1 MKKLILL
8 IAMLMAT
15 SAWGEIINLSCYTE
29 AAEVIGGADESG
41 DFRTTLSIDTENKTV
56 TGDEFPLIKYS
67 DNSNNSEINFYYD
80 KKPYYEYTYTFNK
93 LSRIIISFLPV
104 DSKYRFCTI
113 LCAPP
118 VD

>member
-1 MKKLILL
+1 
-8 IAMLMAT
+8 MAT

-93 LSRIIISFLPV
+93 LSRILKKITTGSLFDGKYVYFYYQCEKV
-104 DSKYRFCTI
+104 DPLF
-113 LCAPP
+113 
-118 VD
+118 